1 MPPNPTSCDSAAWRP
16 SDAARNFLVRGPT
29 PPPPAG
35 QLGGLLT
42 WTYDLFTAAPPL
54 VGLAAAAGHAAEALD
69 RPLLVA
75 VMGEFN
81 AGKSSFVNALAGANV
96 APTGVTP
103 TTATVNVLR
112 YGAEPAARVV
122 AHDGRDAAARR
133 RGRGALPDAGCVPMK
148 RARSGWSRS
157 FSRSRR
163 SAAWR
168 SSTRPG

>member
-1 MPPNPTSCDSAAWRP
+1 M
-16 SDAARNFLVRGPT
+16 RGPT

-122 AHDGRDAAARR
+122 AHDGGTRPLAAADVARFLTGLR
-133 RGRGALPDAGCVPMK
+133 PDEA
-148 RARSGWSRS
+148 RAIRMVEI

>member
-1 MPPNPTSCDSAAWRP
+1 MRTAPCAPRSPPSQAATLSNPTSFRSAP
-16 SDAARNFLVRGPT
+16 SLRPT

-35 QLGGLLT
+35 ELAGLLT
-42 WTYDLFTAAPPL
+42 WTYDLFSAAPPL

-81 AGKSSFVNALAGANV
+81 AGKSSFVNALAGADV

-112 YGAEPAARVV
+112 YGEEPAARVV
-122 AHDGRDAAARR
+122 GHDG
-133 RGRGALPDAGCVPMK
+133 G
-148 RARSGWSRS
+148 
-157 FSRSRR
+157 
-163 SAAWR
+163 
-168 SSTRPG
+168 TRPLPAAEV